1 MLGQAGF
8 DGIRVEG
15 GYEHADPTPDS
26 DVLVF
31 IAHKPA

>member
-1 MLGQAGF
+1 VDELLGTH
-8 DGIRVEG
+8 RVEG

-31 IAHKPA
+31 IARNPHD